1 MPFDS
6 WIIYTAVSAVVLL
19 AGAIKG
25 FAGFGLAM
33 VAAPLLAVLLGPIDA
48 VIVFLV
54 LELLTGVQLL
64 RRAIPHTDWH
74 LVIPLTVAS
83 AITMPIGAYV
93 LVNLDGETMRR
104 AIAIVALVFAVVML
118 SGWRYRGDPKLWISG
133 MIGSLSGA
141 ITGATGLGN
150 PVLVLYVL
158 ASGIAERNRASMV
171 TMVTMM
177 IVLAIASLAVNS
189 AITFAAFSQSLYL
202 LPFAVVGTV
211 GGAWLFRRTGE
222 STYRRAALGII
233 VVAALAALVY

>member
-6 WIIYTAVSAVVLL
+6 WIIYAAVSAVVLL

-33 VAAPLLAVLLGPIDA
+33 VAAPLLAVLLGPVDA
-48 VIVFLV
+48 VVVFLV
-54 LELLTGVQLL
+54 LELLTGIQLL
-64 RRAIPHTDWH
+64 
-74 LVIPLTVAS
+74 
-83 AITMPIGAYV
+83 
-93 LVNLDGETMRR
+93 RR
-104 AIAIVALVFAVVML
+104 AIAIVALAFAVVML
-118 SGWRYRGDPKLWISG
+118 SGWRYRGGPKLWISAA
-133 MIGSLSGA
+133 IGSASGA

-177 IVLAIASLAVNS
+177 IAVAIASLAVNS
-189 AITFAAFSQSLYL
+189 AITLAAFSQSLYL
-202 LPFAVVGTV
+202 LPFAVVGTI

>member
-54 LELLTGVQLL
+54 LELLTGVQLI

-104 AIAIVALVFAVVML
+104 AIAIVALVFAVVIL

-158 ASGIAERNRASMV
+158 ASGIAERNRA
-171 TMVTMM
+171 M